1 MHKYE
6 WSRLNR
12 LQVGRYAEYFVKMEF
27 TLFGFDVY
35 TAEVDD
41 RGIDF
46 VIRKSHD
53 RYYDVQVKST
63 RGLNQIFFLKD
74 KFPPRANLL
83 AAIVL
88 FFDGKAPQSYLIPST
103 AWLEP
108 SPLLV
113 GHDPEGS
120 KTKPDWG
127 LNLSKKNLPLLA
139 QFAFDEVVQ
148 TL

>member
-1 MHKYE
+1 
-6 WSRLNR
+6 
-12 LQVGRYAEYFVKMEF
+12 MEF
-27 TLFGFDVY
+27 TMFGFDVY

-63 RGLNQIFFLKD
+63 RQLNYIFFPKD
-74 KFPPRANLL
+74 KFTPRANLL

-88 FFDGKAPQSYLIPST
+88 FFDGRTPQSYLIPSM

-113 GHDPEGS
+113 SHDYEGKKSKPE
-120 KTKPDWG
+120 WG
-127 LNLSKKNLPLLA
+127 LNLSAKNLPLLA